1 LKSLFTMKKSK
12 LFSFNLFTA
21 GLFLLTQYSYAQS
34 KPDLIIGNWTISKWE
49 YLNKDLNRNIQF
61 EKDAKDKIV
70 TFKEDNKCETT
81 KTVNGKKQV
90 IGSGSYNIS
99 EDGKKFFQDKQ
110 QFEIVSLEKDEFA
123 IRVEKDLILHF
134 KRIVD
139 VK

>member
-1 LKSLFTMKKSK
+1 MSIPKMRLLILSV
-12 LFSFNLFTA
+12 
-21 GLFLLTQYSYAQS
+21 LFLLLQTQHTNAQS
-34 KPDLIIGNWTISKWE
+34 KSSVIIGNWTISKWE
-49 YLNKDLNRNIQF
+49 YLNKDPNRNIQF

-110 QFEIVSLEKDEFA
+110 EFELVSLEKDEFA
-123 IRVEKDLILHF
+123 IRVQSDLILHF
-134 KRIVD
+134 KRVVD
-139 VK
+139 AK

>member
-1 LKSLFTMKKSK
+1 MSIPKMRLLILSL
-12 LFSFNLFTA
+12 
-21 GLFLLTQYSYAQS
+21 LFLLLQTQHTNAQS
-34 KPDLIIGNWTISKWE
+34 KSSLIIGNWTISKWE
-49 YLNKDLNRNIQF
+49 YLNKDPNRNIQF

-110 QFEIVSLEKDEFA
+110 EFELVSLEKDEFA
-123 IRVEKDLILHF
+123 IRVQSDLILHF
-134 KRIVD
+134 KRVVD
-139 VK
+139 AK

>member
-1 LKSLFTMKKSK
+1 MRIPKMRLLILSL
-12 LFSFNLFTA
+12 
-21 GLFLLTQYSYAQS
+21 LFLLLQTQHTNAQS
-34 KPDLIIGNWTISKWE
+34 KSSVIIGNWTISKWE
-49 YLNKDLNRNIQF
+49 YLNKDPNRNIQF

-99 EDGKKFFQDKQ
+99 EDGKTFFQDKQ
-110 QFEIVSLEKDEFA
+110 QFEIISLENDEFA
-123 IRVEKDLILHF
+123 VRVEKDLIIHF

-139 VK
+139 AK

>member
-1 LKSLFTMKKSK
+1 MRLLILSLMV
-12 LFSFNLFTA
+12 
-21 GLFLLTQYSYAQS
+21 LLLQSQHTTAQS
-34 KPDLIIGNWTISKWE
+34 KSSLIIGNWTISKWE
-49 YLNKDLNRNIQF
+49 YLNKDPNRNIQF

-81 KTVNGKKQV
+81 KTVNGKKQI

-99 EDGKKFFQDKQ
+99 EDGKTFFQDKQ

-134 KRIVD
+134 KRVVD
-139 VK
+139 AK

>member
-1 LKSLFTMKKSK
+1 MFENMRKINCQKV
-12 LFSFNLFTA
+12 
-21 GLFLLTQYSYAQS
+21 FLLTILTFILNCSYAQS
-34 KPDLIIGNWTISKWE
+34 KSDLIIGNWTLSKWE
-49 YLNKDLNRNIQF
+49 YLNKDPNRDMRF

-81 KTVNGKKQV
+81 KTVNGKKQI

-99 EDGKKFFQDKQ
+99 EDGKTFFQDKQ

-123 IRVEKDLILHF
+123 IRVQPDLILHF

-139 VK
+139 AK

>member
-1 LKSLFTMKKSK
+1 MSIPKMRLLILSV
-12 LFSFNLFTA
+12 
-21 GLFLLTQYSYAQS
+21 LFLLLQTQHTNAQS
-34 KPDLIIGNWTISKWE
+34 KSSVIIGNWTISKWE
-49 YLNKDLNRNIQF
+49 YLNKDPNRNIQF

-81 KTVNGKKQV
+81 KTVNGKKQI

-123 IRVEKDLILHF
+123 IRVQSDLILHF
-134 KRIVD
+134 KRVVD
-139 VK
+139 AK